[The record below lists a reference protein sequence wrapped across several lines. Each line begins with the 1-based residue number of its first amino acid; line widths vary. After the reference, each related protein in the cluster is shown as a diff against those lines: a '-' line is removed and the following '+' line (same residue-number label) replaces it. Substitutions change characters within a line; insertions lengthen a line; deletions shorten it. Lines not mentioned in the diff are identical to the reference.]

1 MPDTKRFR
9 CDAAPAIHR
18 GRRACQEDT
27 LAVDFT
33 AGGGI
38 GFAVL
43 ADGMGGH
50 AAGDIASKVV
60 VTEVFSELKMQAG
73 NPAATGEG
81 IGDLL
86 RRATEG
92 ANDCLATYVRQF
104 PETAGMGATLVAPV
118 VAGNHLYWISVGD
131 SPLYLFRG
139 QHLFRLNE
147 EHSLGQQLQ
156 DRVNEGSLSQDLADL
171 HPDRNCL
178 TSVLMGREV
187 QQIDCRE
194 VPVELRHDDIIVA
207 ASDGL
212 QYLTDDQIARVI
224 YQNRFRPAA
233 EISERLMQAVL
244 ALQDPEQDNIALCS
258 IRISD
263 LDAEQQTKAAPQATR
278 RIFLD
283 LHGGE
288 KRAVSRASG
297 QSFL

>member
-1 MPDTKRFR
+1 MPDTERFL
-9 CDAAPAIHR
+9 CDAAPAVNQ

-33 AGGGI
+33 AGADL

-50 AAGDIASKVV
+50 AAGDVASKVV

-73 NPAATGEG
+73 DPSATGEN
-81 IGDLL
+81 IGSLL
-86 RRATEG
+86 RRATDG
-92 ANDCLATYVRQF
+92 ANDCLATYIRQF

-118 VAGNHLYWISVGD
+118 ISGNQLYWISVGD

-156 DRVNEGSLSQDLADL
+156 DRVDEGALSQELADL

-178 TSVLMGREV
+178 TSALMGNRIPQV
-187 QQIDCRE
+187 DCRE

-212 QYLTDDQIARVI
+212 QYLTDVQIARVI
-224 YQNRFRPAA
+224 FENRFRPAS
-233 EISERLMQAVL
+233 EITDRLMQAVL
-244 ALQDPEQDNIALCS
+244 DLQDPEQDNIALCT
-258 IRISD
+258 IRVSD
-263 LDAEQQTKAAPQATR
+263 PRARRQDPPVRVATR
-278 RIFLD
+278 RIFLN
-283 LHGGE
+283 LHGE
-288 KRAVSRASG
+288 KKQVIGRAQA
-297 QSFL
+297 QALL